1 MEGTLYCLKCT
12 YSPGLFSTDYSIK
25 FKSTLKNQS
34 QGCTINKSH
43 MKIVNNEEGLAKII
57 LKSIDENEALIVL
70 NDAMEGRKA
79 AFYVPKSEIVE
90 NSLIS
95 NVLK

>member
-1 MEGTLYCLKCT
+1 
-12 YSPGLFSTDYSIK
+12 
-25 FKSTLKNQS
+25 
-34 QGCTINKSH
+34 